1 MGGTRQLKASNLAPP
16 LMPPTSEKFFFDFP
30 IVDVNAIACSALRLI
45 YHGST
50 HGAFGVSTTKRPPLD
65 LTKIDAFRI
74 SLEHLTTEPLS
85 DEYEYSLVY
94 LNDTL
99 SEIIWDG
106 KMRDKNSRLP
116 EITRRVVL
124 AESASLN
131 AKRYRTPF
139 WVKFQKPVYLA
150 RYNKLLVINNCIPVE
165 YVESFHKRYQGFLM
179 RSKKG
184 YPLIRNTLKA
194 SGIPLSDR
202 SHLSDS
208 MDSDLRV
215 VSYQSQLVAI

>member
-1 MGGTRQLKASNLAPP
+1 MHRS
-16 LMPPTSEKFFFDFP
+16 SENFFFDFP

-50 HGAFGVSTTKRPPLD
+50 HGAFGASSTKRPPLD
-65 LTKIDAFRI
+65 LGQIDAFRI
-74 SLEHLTTEPLS
+74 SLEHLTTAPLS

-94 LNDTL
+94 LNARL

-106 KMRDKNSRLP
+106 KMRDQSSSLMK
-116 EITRRVVL
+116 ITRRVVL
-124 AESASLN
+124 AKSASLN

-150 RYNKLLVINNCIPVE
+150 RYNKRLVINNCIPVE
-165 YVESFHKRYQGFLM
+165 YVESFHNKYQGFLM

-184 YPLIRNTLKA
+184 YPLMRNTLKA
-194 SGIPLSDR
+194 SSTPLRDR
-202 SHLSDS
+202 SYLSDS
-208 MDSDLRV
+208 MDSELRV
-215 VSYQSQLVAI
+215 VSYQS